1 MAGVVNGVVVDD
13 VQNLSVNIHPR
24 HLDVDELNASVKNR
38 PVADKTAD
46 ERLDDV
52 NQRWTTMLQRI
63 IDSKVSFTTQL

>member
-24 HLDVDELNASVKNR
+24 QLDVDELNASVKNR

>member
-1 MAGVVNGVVVDD
+1 VAGVVNGVVVDD

-24 HLDVDELNASVKNR
+24 QLDVDELNASVKNR